1 MNKKF
6 WLKKCGKSATRVFQ
20 VNDRECFGFSYFIST
35 NQN

>member
-1 MNKKF
+1 MNKKLG
-6 WLKKCGKSATRVFQ
+6 LKKCETRVFQ